1 MKEETLKDW
10 RERIL
15 GIQSKIVDL
24 IWLERGVEGLYSAL
38 DNAVQCEDPEVVHII
53 CSKYADKFP
62 ESDRAVLAEMDK
74 KALHA
79 IELLDFGIPEISM
92 NGPAV
97 TDFYGLSD
105 DEQMFLVCEAAE
117 ATIH

>member
-24 IWLERGVEGLYSAL
+24 IWAERGIEGLYSAL
-38 DNAVQCEDPEVVHII
+38 NNAVQGEDAEVVHII

-62 ESDRAVLAEMDK
+62 ESDQAVLAEMDK

-79 IELLDFGIPEISM
+79 IELMDGGIPEISM
-92 NGPAV
+92 KGPV
-97 TDFYGLSD
+97 VSDFYGLGA
-105 DEQMFLVCEAAE
+105 DEQLYLLCEASE